1 MFKLIDRLRITTL
14 FMMAIAL
21 GIAGCSA
28 PPVAEPVPPAKI
40 SEVVKPPPPLISNVR
55 VSKASDSS
63 AWVTWGTDRP
73 TTTEVTY
80 WEEGT
85 EKRTTVNND
94 EINTIHVSTV
104 QPIQKEKNYAF
115 TIKARDSGDPQ
126 VVSGYQGVFSIKTG
140 SMVSQY
146 APDFKLQLLNDEYMV
161 LSQFL
166 GRSVLL
172 VFWDITCSVCQKKM
186 PMVQKKFNQLDSNK
200 LAIVAVH
207 ISGQVGE
214 INSYC
219 VDHGITLPVLLDLD
233 GKVGAAYDV
242 GGIPATFF
250 IDKFGVIRARN
261 PEFNTQEELDKLIDQ
276 YLSG

>member
-1 MFKLIDRLRITTL
+1 MI
-14 FMMAIAL
+14 AIVV

-28 PPVAEPVPPAKI
+28 PQVVEPVQPAKTI
-40 SEVVKPPPPLISNVR
+40 EVVKPPPPVISNVR

-63 AWVTWGTDRP
+63 AWITWQTDRP
-73 TTTEVTY
+73 TATEVLY
-80 WEEGT
+80 REEGAT
-85 EKRTTVNND
+85 KQNTISD
-94 EINTIHVSTV
+94 GEINTAHYCMI
-104 QPIQKEKNYAF
+104 QPIQKEKVYTF
-115 TIKARDSGDPQ
+115 IIKARDSNDPQ
-126 VVSGYQGVFSIKTG
+126 VVSAHEDVFSIKTG

-146 APDFKLQLLNDEYMV
+146 APDFKLQLLNDEYMG

-172 VFWDITCSVCQKKM
+172 VVWDITCSVCQKKM
-186 PMVQKKFNQLDSNK
+186 PMVQKKFSQLDSNK
-200 LAIVAVH
+200 LAIIAVH
-207 ISGQVGE
+207 ISGQMGE

-233 GKVGAAYDV
+233 GKVGASYDV

-250 IDKFGVIRARN
+250 IDKYGVIRARN
-261 PEFNTQEELDKLIDQ
+261 PEFSTQDELETLIDQ